1 MATSEGYTTVTIN
14 RVDAA
19 VVRFHAPDNMKL
31 LLIILLTPL
40 LSFAQFKER
49 TAIVVAGLIAGVADG
64 QREVIVHNPHAYRYR
79 HPKANEAWWNP
90 DSTWRKADRYAGPL
104 VFVADKYHLNQF
116 IRQSMFV
123 GQTTIVAVITVGDY
137 KRKGKIL
144 WGKLLVNVA
153 LSQGSYMLAKGL
165 THRFYD
171 VF

>member
-1 MATSEGYTTVTIN
+1 MN
-14 RVDAA
+14 
-19 VVRFHAPDNMKL
+19 KL
-31 LLIILLTPL
+31 LPLILLTPL
-40 LSFAQFKER
+40 LSFAQLKER

-79 HPKANEAWWNP
+79 HPKANEYWWNP
-90 DSTWRKADRYAGPL
+90 DSTWRRADRYAGPL

-123 GQTTIVAVITVGDY
+123 GQTSIVAVLTVGDY
-137 KRKGKIL
+137 KANGRIL
-144 WGKLLVNVA
+144 WRKLAINL
-153 LSQGSYMLAKGL
+153 LLMQGSYMVGKGL

>member
-1 MATSEGYTTVTIN
+1 
-14 RVDAA
+14 
-19 VVRFHAPDNMKL
+19 MKP
-31 LLIILLTPL
+31 IIPLLLTPL
-40 LSFAQFKER
+40 LSFAQLKER

-104 VFVADKYHLNQF
+104 VFMADKYHLNQF

-123 GQTTIVAVITVGDY
+123 GQTTIVAVLTVGDY
-137 KRKGKIL
+137 KANGRIL
-144 WGKLLVNVA
+144 WRKLAINIL
-153 LSQGSYMLAKGL
+153 LMQGSYMIGKGL
-165 THRFYD
+165 THRYYD